1 MRAEVVYYP
10 RSHRFLI
17 SFEELP
23 RLRAA
28 VLICPKEGVDYTRA
42 VAGHVFGARAATP
55 KERSGQEKLPAA
67 AADISKY
74 RKAHS
79 GDKMYLISKSPCQ
92 NKLFDADV

>member
-67 AADISKY
+67 AKD

-79 GDKMYLISKSPCQ
+79 GDKMYLISKSLCQ
-92 NKLFDADV
+92 NKLFYADV